1 MIYEVE
7 IKETMSRVIYVAAG
21 SEREALAKADG
32 LYTSGEVVLGAS
44 DFVDYDISLADDE
57 C

>member
-1 MIYEVE
+1 MIYAVE
-7 IKETMSRVIYVAAG
+7 IKETLSRVIYVLAG

-32 LYTSGEVVLGAS
+32 LYTSSEVVLGAS

>member
-32 LYTSGEVVLGAS
+32 LYTSGEIVLGAS
-44 DFVDYDISLADDE
+44 DFVDYDISLTDDE

>member
-32 LYTSGEVVLGAS
+32 LYTSGEIVLGAS
-44 DFVDYDISLADDE
+44 DFVASAISLADDE

>member
-1 MIYEVE
+1 MIYAVE

-21 SEREALAKADG
+21 SECEALAKADG
-32 LYTSGEVVLGAS
+32 LYTSGEIVLGAS

>member
-1 MIYEVE
+1 MIYAVE

-32 LYTSGEVVLGAS
+32 LYTSGEIVLGAR
-44 DFVDYDISLADDE
+44 DFVDYDISIADDE